1 LSAPPLLSI
10 GVPVYNG
17 ERHLAEALESALA
30 QDYPNLE
37 VVIADSASTDS
48 TPEICRRFEADSRV
62 RYMRNR
68 ERTDLITGHRE
79 VVEMAR
85 GTYFTWLAHDDV
97 LTSPQFGS
105 TLVEVLEANPDA
117 VLCAS
122 HMELLRESDPQ
133 ARSVL
138 TYTSFASERPW
149 RQVRRELFRWPP
161 DDWDTLTYGVF
172 RRAALERHFSENP
185 SAQFTLQRLAFAG
198 RFIVVPPALR
208 AFRLHEES
216 DSRRLVAKSELELLR
231 MGFAYK
237 WRLLK
242 IAARSPVEPR
252 ERLSLVG
259 VALRNFLGSQVAW
272 AHSIGQQIRALE
284 EELDT
289 LAHAAKERKALILR
303 NGGRPTQDAVV
314 VPAHRHRRRSAY
326 WLRRA
331 NQDDID
337 RLAQLTARVADARRV
352 CDELLAT
359 LEGESAREPV
369 R

>member
-1 LSAPPLLSI
+1 LLSI

-17 ERHLAEALESALA
+17 ERHLAEALESALG

-48 TPEICRRFEADSRV
+48 TPLICRRFETDSRV
-62 RYMRNR
+62 RYLRNR
-68 ERTDLITGHRE
+68 ERTDLISGHRE

-97 LTSPQFGS
+97 LRSPQFGS

-122 HMELLRESDPQ
+122 NMELFREDDPR

-138 TYTSFASERPW
+138 RYPPFASERPW
-149 RQVRRELFRWPP
+149 QQARRELFRWPP
-161 DDWDTLTYGVF
+161 DDWDTLTYGIF
-172 RRAALERHFSENP
+172 RRVALERHFSENP
-185 SAQFTLQRLAFAG
+185 SARFTLQRLAFAG
-198 RFIVVPPALR
+198 RFIVVPSALR

-231 MGFAYK
+231 MGWAYK
-237 WRLLK
+237 WKLLE
-242 IAARSPVEPR
+242 IAARSPAEPS
-252 ERLSLVG
+252 ERLSLIG
-259 VALRNFLGSQVAW
+259 VALRNFLGNHVAW
-272 AHSIGQQIRALE
+272 AHSIGHQIRTLE
-284 EELDT
+284 KELET
-289 LAHAAKERKALILR
+289 LAHAAKEREALIRR
-303 NGGRPTQDAVV
+303 NRGQSAQGTAIG
-314 VPAHRHRRRSAY
+314 PARRHRRRSAY

-337 RLAQLTARVADARRV
+337 HLAELSARVADARRV

-359 LEGESAREPV
+359 LDGEGAGEPV